1 MNFKKITT
9 FHYKKITFQEKI
21 WSIRSSPKSFA
32 KSNFPSGVKYA
43 NFTKR
48 VLETA
53 LKVEANTTS
62 SYILYQPIVPVKIK
76 KFAIKRQK

>member
-1 MNFKKITT
+1 MTKMNL
-9 FHYKKITFQEKI
+9 
-21 WSIRSSPKSFA
+21 
-32 KSNFPSGVKYA
+32 A

-62 SYILYQPIVPVKIK
+62 SYILYQPIVSFKSK
-76 KFAIKRQK
+76 QFAIKWQK

>member
-1 MNFKKITT
+1 MTKMNL
-9 FHYKKITFQEKI
+9 
-21 WSIRSSPKSFA
+21 
-32 KSNFPSGVKYA
+32 A

-62 SYILYQPIVPVKIK
+62 SYILYQPIAPVKIK
-76 KFAIKRQK
+76 KFALKGKNKFLVVVNYI

>member
-1 MNFKKITT
+1 MTKMNLA
-9 FHYKKITFQEKI
+9 H
-21 WSIRSSPKSFA
+21 
-32 KSNFPSGVKYA
+32 
-43 NFTKR
+43 FTKR

-62 SYILYQPIVPVKIK
+62 SYILYQPIAPVKIK

>member
-1 MNFKKITT
+1 MTKMNL
-9 FHYKKITFQEKI
+9 
-21 WSIRSSPKSFA
+21 
-32 KSNFPSGVKYA
+32 A

-53 LKVEANTTS
+53 LKVEANITS

>member
-1 MNFKKITT
+1 MIKN
-9 FHYKKITFQEKI
+9 
-21 WSIRSSPKSFA
+21 
-32 KSNFPSGVKYA
+32 NLA

-62 SYILYQPIVPVKIK
+62 SYILYQPTVPAKIK
-76 KFAIKRQK
+76 KFAIRRQK

>member
-1 MNFKKITT
+1 MTKMNL
-9 FHYKKITFQEKI
+9 
-21 WSIRSSPKSFA
+21 
-32 KSNFPSGVKYA
+32 A

-62 SYILYQPIVPVKIK
+62 SYILYQPIAPVKIK